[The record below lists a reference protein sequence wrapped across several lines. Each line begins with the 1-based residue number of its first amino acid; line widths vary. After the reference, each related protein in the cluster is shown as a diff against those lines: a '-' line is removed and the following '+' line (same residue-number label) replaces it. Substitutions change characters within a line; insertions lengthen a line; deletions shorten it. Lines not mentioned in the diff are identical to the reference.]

1 MLEVFKRIKSA
12 GQPKG
17 EISGEKNDRSYVAV
31 LAVFSLILSFALIR
45 AFFDPAMAEQV
56 KSLHISIA
64 DVLVLIISFVGYR
77 YFKGRRKSDE

>member
-1 MLEVFKRIKSA
+1 MLGVFKRIKSA

-17 EISGEKNDRSYVAV
+17 ETSGEKDDRSYVVV

-45 AFFDPAMAEQV
+45 ALFDPAMAEQV

-64 DVLVLIISFVGYR
+64 DIMVLVISFVGYR